1 MTTNKETNFV
11 SAVVYVRNDADRI
24 DAFIKS
30 LNGVFNSNFLHYEI
44 ICVNDHSEDASV
56 DKIKSAVQTSG
67 GAPLTLINMGF
78 YHGAELS
85 MNAGVDLAIG
95 DFVFEFDS
103 ALKDYDESL
112 IMDVY
117 RRSLTGFDIVGAAPK
132 NHIARSSRLFYRL
145 FNRHAAAPNKLRTER
160 FRVLSRRA
168 INRVHAISKTI
179 PYRKALYASCGLNID
194 TIRYE
199 NAAPLAV
206 GDHRDDTNI
215 RRSVAIDSLMLFT
228 DVAFKF
234 SMVMTFIMIAMT
246 VFMAVYA
253 LVFFLIGNT
262 IEGWTTTVLFLS
274 FGFFGV
280 FAILA
285 IVIKYMSL
293 ILDLTFKK
301 EKYFVMSVEKLTK

>member
-1 MTTNKETNFV
+1 VTANKETNFI
-11 SAVVYVRNDADRI
+11 SAVIYVRNDENRI
-24 DAFIKS
+24 DTFINN
-30 LNGVFNSNFLHYEI
+30 LNDVFDSNFLHYEI
-44 ICVNDHSEDASV
+44 ICVNDHSSDESV
-56 DKIKSAVQTSG
+56 KKIESAVKKSS
-67 GAPLTLINMGF
+67 GAPLTLINMGY

-95 DFVFEFDS
+95 DFVFEFDC
-103 ALKDYDESL
+103 ALQDFDMDL
-112 IMDVY
+112 IMDIY
-117 RRSLTGFDIVGAAPK
+117 RHSLTGFDIVGAAPK
-132 NHIARSSRLFYRL
+132 YHIARSSRLFYRL
-145 FNRHAAAPNKLRTER
+145 FNRHAAAPNSLQTER

-194 TIRYE
+194 TIEYE
-199 NAAPLAV
+199 N
-206 GDHRDDTNI
+206 DTDDIQKKHKDDTHI
-215 RRSVAIDSLMLFT
+215 RKSVAIDSLMLFT

-234 SMVMTFIMIAMT
+234 SMAMTFIMIGFT
-246 VFMAVYA
+246 IIMAIYA
-253 LVFFLIGNT
+253 LIFFLIGNT

-285 IVIKYMSL
+285 IVIKYLSL

-301 EKYFVMSVEKLTK
+301 EKYFVMSVQKLTK